1 MPTTEKA
8 GLMRSLNEGI
18 MLFAADA
25 PTAAGETAET
35 WAFVCECGAAECD
48 AWVDL
53 ELAEYAAIRADPDR
67 MILAAGHV
75 APSRAQRARR
85 EATQRR
91 EEARALHEQA
101 KQQLTRARRQLG
113 RARRLSKYP

>member
-1 MPTTEKA
+1 
-8 GLMRSLNEGI
+8 MRSLNDGI
-18 MLFAADA
+18 ALFAVGA
-25 PTAAGETAET
+25 PAARGET
-35 WAFVCECGAAECD
+35 WAFVCECGADECD

-101 KQQLTRARRQLG
+101 KHHLTRARRQLR
-113 RARRLSKYP
+113 RARRLSKYPYL